1 MVFFNMIPSLAPVE
15 QPKHN
20 PKHRAKTLKRQA
32 RTHIEKTAK
41 LHRGRKIKM
50 VARPK
55 KMRGGF
61 AGDSMGGCDTTGLIT
76 EPNINIPSIIKGLD
90 MGLSINKT
98 IARIEKSTKN

>member
-1 MVFFNMIPSLAPVE
+1 MIPSLPPAEKPK
-15 QPKHN
+15 PKH
-20 PKHRAKTLKRQA
+20 HAKTLKNRIATQ
-32 RTHIEKTAK
+32 TKKTAK